1 MAEKPFLP
9 AKYIL
14 KREKEAMIK
23 HSGRSSL
30 NIKERCLIILLI
42 TGGLPMVKYF
52 LYILRWTVLAIPGA
66 LFFNKVRE
74 LFAIDNVYTAMI
86 ISQALM
92 GAMVYF
98 IDRLIFTS
106 GAIPIPWEIKPRG
119 ICSDCGQ
126 IGKCYRMP
134 GGKCC
139 EAPSEMPGNSFRCEK
154 CALKKL
160 QEGAKI

>member
-1 MAEKPFLP
+1 MF
-9 AKYIL
+9 
-14 KREKEAMIK
+14 
-23 HSGRSSL
+23 
-30 NIKERCLIILLI
+30 LII
-42 TGGLPMVKYF
+42 GGYPMIKYF

-98 IDRLIFTS
+98 IDRIIFTS

-119 ICSDCGQ
+119 VCVDCGHV
-126 IGKCYRMP
+126 GKCYRMP
-134 GGKCC
+134 GDKCC
-139 EAPSEMPGNSFRCEK
+139 EKVNETPGNTFRCEK
-154 CALKKL
+154 CSLKKL
-160 QEGAKI
+160 QENVKV